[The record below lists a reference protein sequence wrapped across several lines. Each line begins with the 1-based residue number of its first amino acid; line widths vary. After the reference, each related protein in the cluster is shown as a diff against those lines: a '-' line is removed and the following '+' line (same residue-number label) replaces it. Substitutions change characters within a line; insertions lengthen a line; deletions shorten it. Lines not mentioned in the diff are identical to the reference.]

1 MAYVNQ
7 VGNNAR
13 TKAIIGVVGI
23 HAIIGYGLV
32 TGLSFEK
39 ITAALDNPEG
49 IFIPVPKPTVTPP
62 PPPPADQKPLEK
74 TLPVPAP
81 APHVPP
87 VPVPLATSAPDVST
101 SEIILPPLP
110 PLPKPGNGGV
120 KTGGAG
126 DLVLPPP
133 APKAT
138 PTGVEPSPARAR
150 GNPGEWVTNDDYRS
164 SWIAREMEGS
174 VTFQVAIDARGR
186 VTQCS
191 VLKGSGHS
199 ELDAATCANVKRRA
213 RFEPARDAQD
223 RAVPSTYSN
232 TVLWRIPD

>member
-7 VGNNAR
+7 EGSTAR

-32 TGLSFEK
+32 TGLSFDK

-49 IFIPVPKPTVTPP
+49 IFIPVPEQTPP
-62 PPPPADQKPLEK
+62 PPPPSPAQPKPAV
-74 TLPVPAP
+74 TPPSAAP
-81 APHVPP
+81 APYVPP
-87 VPVPLATSAPDVST
+87 VPTPLATRAPDIST

-110 PLPKPGNGGV
+110 PLRDLDMTGV
-120 KTGGAG
+120 GTGSGET
-126 DLVLPPP
+126 LVLPPP

-164 SWIAREMEGS
+164 SWIAREMEGT

-186 VTQCS
+186 VTQCAVTKS
-191 VLKGSGHS
+191 SGHS
-199 ELDAATCANVKRRA
+199 ELDAATCANVTRRA
-213 RFEPARDAQD
+213 RFEPARNSQD

-232 TVLWRIPD
+232 TVLWQIPD